1 MPVDPQEKSKGYI
14 RSYVFKMIETLLPKG
29 IEEENVENGRLKMME
44 LYGEKGEKR
53 RGWIHVNQ
61 K

>member
-1 MPVDPQEKSKGYI
+1 MPVNPQEKSKGYI
-14 RSYVFKMIETLLPKG
+14 RNYVFHMIETLLPKG
-29 IEEENVENGRLKMME
+29 IEESNVSNGHLKMME
-44 LYGEKGEKR
+44 LYGEPEKR